1 MEAVVMSA
9 PKRNAPALRLVLAS
23 TSPRRHALLR
33 EAGIPY
39 EAVAPRDV
47 AEDVVPGER
56 PAELV
61 RRHALTKARSVAA
74 DYEGRLVL
82 GADTVVVL
90 DDRVFGKPADE
101 AEARA
106 MLATL
111 AGRTHV
117 VYTGLALVDGAG
129 GREATEV
136 EATAVT
142 MRPLSAEEIGRYV
155 ATGEPADK
163 AGAYAVQGRGSLLV
177 ERVEGD
183 YFNVVGL
190 PLYRLSKM
198 LAAFGY
204 ELFR

>member
-1 MEAVVMSA
+1 MSA
-9 PKRNAPALRLVLAS
+9 KTKNAPAPRLVLAS
-23 TSPRRHALLR
+23 TSPRRRALLR
-33 EAGIPY
+33 EAGILY
-39 EAVAPRDV
+39 EAAAPRNV
-47 AEDVVPGER
+47 TEDFLPDE
-56 PAELV
+56 PPDELA
-61 RRHALTKARSVAA
+61 RRHALAKARSVAA
-74 DYEGRLVL
+74 DYPGRLVL

-90 DDRVFGKPADE
+90 DGRVFGKPADE

-106 MLATL
+106 MLAAL

-117 VYTGLALVDGAG
+117 VHTGLARVDGAS
-129 GREATEV
+129 GREAAEV

-155 ATGEPADK
+155 ATGEPRDK

-177 ERVEGD
+177 ERVDGD

-190 PLYRLSKM
+190 PLHRLSRM
-198 LAAFGY
+198 LASFGY